1 VAVQQLIRELIA
13 IELPTA
19 PPSDAA
25 LARLLAQQGFH
36 TPGAPSPSIARC
48 WTLTRWSSAAH
59 AAPGSPP
66 HEPALPLKKTM

>member
-36 TPGAPSPSIARC
+36 IARR
-48 WTLTRWSSAAH
+48 TITKYRQMLDIDPVERRRTRGARLAA
-59 AAPGSPP
+59 A
-66 HEPALPLKKTM
+66 